1 MIECTLEDL
10 YEFNKLNK
18 SVDSGKFKTNT
29 RKGLKNINGIGVTAK
44 NSIQHKLILDSGE
57 EIICSPDHLFFAN
70 DWKKAKHFKI
80 GDIIETEKGL
90 SYISSNSILKERS
103 DLYDIEVEEV
113 HEFYANGIV
122 SHNSTLAKVIT
133 YLCYGKVE
141 GANLKDLPN
150 RVNGELWGKIW
161 LESKNNSIEIER
173 GINPGVFNVK
183 INGSDYDVAGKSNL
197 QDFLET
203 EIFEIPYHVF
213 KNVIILSVNDF
224 KSFITMSPYDK
235 KRIID
240 KIFGFS
246 IINEMAEA
254 VKEKR
259 RIIIEEI
266 RTYEDEIRTLNDSID
281 SVLEKIEH
289 FEKISKDKD
298 AEKVKGLKENLVTL
312 NSQRKKL
319 LEIAQSTKEKL
330 EELDTHSRK
339 KNNEKSNLN
348 SKINTVKK
356 ELKLYENNTC
366 PTCTAPLNSDFH
378 LDIKKEKEEKLDSLF
393 SQWNGIKAEAEKAEA
408 DLTALRQK
416 GRKIHV
422 KVGQLETQMESI
434 KDKLIELADK
444 DESES
449 SSHLKQ
455 LVKEF
460 TDKKS
465 DKNEGKLKSEGEDY
479 YLTILENIMGEDGIK
494 NLAVRSILPSF
505 NNNILLMGR
514 EMGIPFGIRFNE
526 KFHCSLHHLGTEIS
540 PKTLSTGERK
550 KVDFVIIMA
559 LIKMIKV
566 RFPSLNILFL
576 DEIFSSIDSDG
587 VHHII
592 NILHNTIQD
601 IGLNT
606 FVINHTVLPS
616 EYFDKKIEITKDA
629 GFSEFNIESIG

>member
-1 MIECTLEDL
+1 MKINRVEFKNFASYGNRTQVIEFD
-10 YEFNKLNK
+10 KDK
-18 SVDSGKFKTNT
+18 
-29 RKGLKNINGIGVTAK
+29 
-44 NSIQHKLILDSGE
+44 
-57 EIICSPDHLFFAN
+57 
-70 DWKKAKHFKI
+70 
-80 GDIIETEKGL
+80 
-90 SYISSNSILKERS
+90 S
-103 DLYDIEVEEV
+103 DLYLVLGG
-113 HEFYANGIV
+113 NGAGK
-122 SHNSTLAKVIT
+122 STLAKVIT

-150 RVNGELWGKIW
+150 RVNGALWGKIW
-161 LESKNNSIEIER
+161 MESKNNSIEIER
-173 GINPGVFNVK
+173 GINPGIFNVK
-183 INGSDYDVAGKSNL
+183 INGSEYDVAGKNNL

-203 EIFEIPYHVF
+203 EIYEIPYHVF

-254 VKEKR
+254 VKEQR
-259 RIIIEEI
+259 RGIIDEI

-289 FEKISKDKD
+289 FEKVSKDKD
-298 AEKVKGLKENLVTL
+298 AEKIKALKENLVTL
-312 NSQRKKL
+312 NGQRKKL
-319 LEIAQSTKEKL
+319 LEITQSTKSKL
-330 EELDTHSRK
+330 ETLDTDSRK
-339 KNNEKSNLN
+339 KNNQKSTLN
-348 SKINTVKK
+348 TKINTVKK

-393 SQWNGIKAEAEKAEA
+393 TEWNVIKEEAEQAETDLA
-408 DLTALRQK
+408 DLRQK

-422 KVGQLETQMESI
+422 KIGQLETQMEGI

-444 DESES
+444 DESDS

-460 TDKKS
+460 TDKKK

-505 NNNILLMGR
+505 NNHILLMGR

-526 KFHCSLHHLGTEIS
+526 KFYCSLHHLGSEIS
-540 PKTLSTGERK
+540 PKTLSTGEKK

-559 LIKMIKV
+559 LMKMIKV

-587 VHHII
+587 VYHII

>member
-1 MIECTLEDL
+1 MKIRKLEFKNFASYGNRTQVIEFD
-10 YEFNKLNK
+10 KDK
-18 SVDSGKFKTNT
+18 
-29 RKGLKNINGIGVTAK
+29 
-44 NSIQHKLILDSGE
+44 
-57 EIICSPDHLFFAN
+57 
-70 DWKKAKHFKI
+70 
-80 GDIIETEKGL
+80 
-90 SYISSNSILKERS
+90 S
-103 DLYDIEVEEV
+103 DLYLVLGG
-113 HEFYANGIV
+113 NGAGK
-122 SHNSTLAKVIT
+122 STLAKVIT

-150 RVNGELWGKIW
+150 RVNGALWGKIW
-161 LESKNNSIEIER
+161 MESKNNSIEIER
-173 GINPGVFNVK
+173 GINPGIFNVK
-183 INGSDYDVAGKSNL
+183 INGSEYDVAGKSNL

-203 EIFEIPYHVF
+203 EIYEIPYHVF

-246 IINEMAEA
+246 IINEMAES

-259 RIIIEEI
+259 RSIIEEI
-266 RTYEDEIRTLNDSID
+266 RTYEDEIRTLNESIE
-281 SVLEKIEH
+281 SVIEKIQQ
-289 FEKISKDKD
+289 FEKVSKSKD
-298 AEKVKGLKENLVTL
+298 AEKIKLLKEKLVVL
-312 NSQRKKL
+312 NENRKKL
-319 LEIAQSTKEKL
+319 KDLTATTKINLEKL
-330 EELDTHSRK
+330 DEDSRK
-339 KNNEKSNLN
+339 KNNQKSSLN
-348 SKINTVKK
+348 NKINTVKK
-356 ELKLYENNTC
+356 ELKLYENNAC

-393 SQWNGIKAEAEKAEA
+393 TEWNQIKADAEKSEA
-408 DLTALRQK
+408 DLAVLRQK

-422 KVGQLETQMESI
+422 KVGQLETQMEAI
-434 KDKLIELADK
+434 KDKLIEISEK
-444 DESES
+444 DESDS
-449 SSHLKQ
+449 STNLKQ
-455 LVKEF
+455 LVKDF
-460 TDKKS
+460 KS
-465 DKNEGKLKSEGEDY
+465 RKDEKSSGKLKSEGQDY

-505 NNNILLMGR
+505 NNHILLMGR

-526 KFHCSLHHLGTEIS
+526 KFYCTLHHLGTEIS
-540 PKTLSTGERK
+540 PKTLSTGEKK

-559 LIKMIKV
+559 LMKMIKV

-629 GFSEFNIESIG
+629 GFSEFKIETIG

>member
-1 MIECTLEDL
+1 MKINRLEFQNFASYGNRKQVL
-10 YEFNKLNK
+10 EF
-18 SVDSGKFKTNT
+18 GKDK
-29 RKGLKNINGIGVTAK
+29 
-44 NSIQHKLILDSGE
+44 
-57 EIICSPDHLFFAN
+57 
-70 DWKKAKHFKI
+70 
-80 GDIIETEKGL
+80 
-90 SYISSNSILKERS
+90 S
-103 DLYDIEVEEV
+103 DLYLVLGG
-113 HEFYANGIV
+113 NGAGK
-122 SHNSTLAKVIT
+122 STLAKVIT

-150 RVNGELWGKIW
+150 RVNNALWGKIW

-173 GINPGVFNVK
+173 GINPGIFNVK
-183 INGSDYDVAGKSNL
+183 INGSEYDVAGKTNL

-203 EIFEIPYHVF
+203 EIYEIPYHVF

-254 VKEKR
+254 IKEKR
-259 RIIIEEI
+259 RGIIDEI

-281 SVLEKIEH
+281 SVFEKIEQ
-289 FEKISKDKD
+289 FEKVSKDKD
-298 AEKVKGLKENLVTL
+298 AKKIKSLKENLVTL
-312 NSQRKKL
+312 NGQRKKL
-319 LEIAQSTKEKL
+319 LEITQATKTKL
-330 EELDTHSRK
+330 EDLDKHSRS
-339 KNNEKSNLN
+339 KNSQKSNVS
-348 SKINTVKK
+348 SKIDTIKK

-393 SQWNGIKAEAEKAEA
+393 SQWNIIKGEAEQAES
-408 DLTALRQK
+408 DLNDLRQK

-422 KVGQLETQMESI
+422 KVGQLETQMEGI

-460 TDKKS
+460 SDKKK

-505 NNNILLMGR
+505 NNHILLMGR

-526 KFHCSLHHLGTEIS
+526 KFYCALHHLGTEIS

-559 LIKMIKV
+559 LMKMIKV

-576 DEIFSSIDSDG
+576 DEIFSSIDNDG

-616 EYFDKKIEITKDA
+616 EYFDKKVEITKDA
-629 GFSEFNIESIG
+629 GFSEFKIESIG

>member
-1 MIECTLEDL
+1 MKIKKVQFKNFASYGNRLQTIDFEED
-10 YEFNKLNK
+10 K
-18 SVDSGKFKTNT
+18 SNLFLVLGGNGAGK
-29 RKGLKNINGIGVTAK
+29 
-44 NSIQHKLILDSGE
+44 
-57 EIICSPDHLFFAN
+57 
-70 DWKKAKHFKI
+70 
-80 GDIIETEKGL
+80 
-90 SYISSNSILKERS
+90 
-103 DLYDIEVEEV
+103 
-113 HEFYANGIV
+113 
-122 SHNSTLAKVIT
+122 STLAKVIT

-141 GANLKDLPN
+141 GASLKDLPN
-150 RVNGELWGKIW
+150 RVNSALWGKIW
-161 LESKNNSIEIER
+161 LESKNNSVEIER
-173 GINPGVFNVK
+173 GISPGIFNVK
-183 INGSDYDVAGKSNL
+183 INGSDYDVAGKLNL
-197 QDFLET
+197 QEFLET
-203 EIFEIPYHVF
+203 EIYEIPYHVF

-254 VKEKR
+254 VKDKR
-259 RIIIEEI
+259 RSIIEEI

-281 SVLEKIEH
+281 SVLGKIEQ

-298 AEKVKGLKENLVTL
+298 AEKVKGLKENLLTL
-312 NSQRKKL
+312 NEQRKKL
-319 LEIAQSTKEKL
+319 KDLTQTTKEKL
-330 EELDTHSRK
+330 EGLDTQSRE
-339 KNNEKSNLN
+339 KNNKKSSLN

-366 PTCTAPLNSDFH
+366 PTCTAPLTSDFH

-393 SQWNGIKAEAEKAEA
+393 SQWNLIKKEAEDAETELA
-408 DLTALRQK
+408 DLRQK

-422 KVGQLETQMESI
+422 KVGQLETQMEAI

-460 TDKKS
+460 DEKK
-465 DKNEGKLKSEGEDY
+465 KNKSNDKLKSEGEDY

-505 NNNILLMGR
+505 NNHILLMGR

-526 KFHCSLHHLGTEIS
+526 KFYCTLHHLGTEIS
-540 PKTLSTGERK
+540 PKTLSTGEKK

-559 LIKMIKV
+559 LMKMIKV

-587 VHHII
+587 VYHII
-592 NILHNTIQD
+592 NILHSTIQD

-616 EYFDKKIEITKDA
+616 EYFDKRLEITKDA
-629 GFSEFNIESIG
+629 GFSEFTIETIG

>member
-1 MIECTLEDL
+1 MKIKKVEFKNFASYGNRTQVIEFD
-10 YEFNKLNK
+10 KDK
-18 SVDSGKFKTNT
+18 
-29 RKGLKNINGIGVTAK
+29 
-44 NSIQHKLILDSGE
+44 
-57 EIICSPDHLFFAN
+57 
-70 DWKKAKHFKI
+70 
-80 GDIIETEKGL
+80 
-90 SYISSNSILKERS
+90 S
-103 DLYDIEVEEV
+103 DLYLVLGG
-113 HEFYANGIV
+113 NGAGK
-122 SHNSTLAKVIT
+122 STLAKVIT

-141 GANLKDLPN
+141 GSTLKDLPN
-150 RVNGELWGKIW
+150 RVNGALWGRIE
-161 LESKNNSIEIER
+161 LESKNNTVEIER
-173 GINPGVFNVK
+173 GINPGIFNVK
-183 INGSDYDVAGKSNL
+183 INGSEYDVAGKVNL

-203 EIFEIPYHVF
+203 EIYEIPYHVF

-259 RIIIEEI
+259 RSIIEEI
-266 RTYEDEIRTLNDSID
+266 RTYEDEIRTLNESIE
-281 SVLEKIEH
+281 SVIEKIQQ
-289 FEKISKDKD
+289 FEKVSKSKD
-298 AEKVKGLKENLVTL
+298 AEKIKLLKEKLVEL
-312 NSQRKKL
+312 NVNRKKL
-319 LEIAQSTKEKL
+319 KDLTAATKINLEKL
-330 EELDTHSRK
+330 DENSRK
-339 KNNEKSNLN
+339 KNNQKSSLN
-348 SKINTVKK
+348 NKINTVKK
-356 ELKLYENNTC
+356 ELKLYENNAC

-393 SQWNGIKAEAEKAEA
+393 TEWNQIKADAEKAEA
-408 DLTALRQK
+408 DLVDLRQK

-422 KVGQLETQMESI
+422 KVGQLETQMEAI
-434 KDKLIELADK
+434 KDKLIEMADK

-449 SSHLKQ
+449 STHLKQ
-455 LVKEF
+455 LVKDF
-460 TDKKS
+460 KVRKDDKTT
-465 DKNEGKLKSEGEDY
+465 GKLKSEGEDY
-479 YLTILENIMGEDGIK
+479 YLTILENIMGENGIK

-505 NNNILLMGR
+505 NNHILLMGR

-526 KFHCSLHHLGTEIS
+526 KFYCTLHHLGTEIS
-540 PKTLSTGERK
+540 AKTLITGEKK

-559 LIKMIKV
+559 LMKMIKV